1 MLDDINGRATLSRS
15 KKRALKTASLP
26 QAEDQPTV
34 VSSADGAKIIQYLE
48 KLATNLDNISN
59 QSKTFIGDVAKEIGA
74 KQKGSKSQYA
84 TFETKNGKTVTISFI
99 PHIPVGCR
107 KGKAFYK
114 KMRLRLTF
122 YTGKAEYLWSQQ
134 RAKRPLEKPVR

>member
-1 MLDDINGRATLSRS
+1 MLKAI
-15 KKRALKTASLP
+15 
-26 QAEDQPTV
+26 QPV
-34 VSSADGAKIIQYLE
+34 ESMK
-48 KLATNLDNISN
+48 N
-59 QSKTFIGDVAKEIGA
+59 TFIW
-74 KQKGSKSQYA
+74 SKDKVSRLVPSHLWWYEA
-84 TFETKNGKTVTISFI
+84 FSEDACSPNGFI

-134 RAKRPLEKPVR
+134 RAKRPLEKPIR

>member
-15 KKRALKTASLP
+15 KKRALETVSVSSDEEHL
-26 QAEDQPTV
+26 QTV
-34 VSSADGAKIIQYLE
+34 VSNADGAKIIQYLE

-84 TFETKNGKTVTISFI
+84 TFETKNGKTVTIRLADQLYS
-99 PHIPVGCR
+99 PHPCR
-107 KGKAFYK
+107 VPQGKGF
-114 KMRLRLTF
+114 L
-122 YTGKAEYLWSQQ
+122 
-134 RAKRPLEKPVR
+134 

>member
-1 MLDDINGRATLSRS
+1 MLKAIQPVESMKNTIIWSKDKVSRLGS
-15 KKRALKTASLP
+15 SYFCCYGAFV
-26 QAEDQPTV
+26 EDACCPTY
-34 VSSADGAKIIQYLE
+34 G
-48 KLATNLDNISN
+48 
-59 QSKTFIGDVAKEIGA
+59 
-74 KQKGSKSQYA
+74 
-84 TFETKNGKTVTISFI
+84 FI
-99 PHIPVGCR
+99 PHIPDGCR

>member
-1 MLDDINGRATLSRS
+1 MSSRQFESEIMLKAIQPVESMKNTIIWSKDKVSRFSPSYLWCYGAFGEDACSPNG
-15 KKRALKTASLP
+15 
-26 QAEDQPTV
+26 
-34 VSSADGAKIIQYLE
+34 
-48 KLATNLDNISN
+48 
-59 QSKTFIGDVAKEIGA
+59 
-74 KQKGSKSQYA
+74 
-84 TFETKNGKTVTISFI
+84 FI
-99 PHIPVGCR
+99 PDIPDGFR

>member
-1 MLDDINGRATLSRS
+1 MVLIPPVFEPFKTKMLDDINGRATLSRS
-15 KKRALKTASLP
+15 KKRALETASLP

-84 TFETKNGKTVTISFI
+84 TFETKNGKTVTIRLADQLYS
-99 PHIPVGCR
+99 PHPCR
-107 KGKAFYK
+107 VPQGKGF
-114 KMRLRLTF
+114 L
-122 YTGKAEYLWSQQ
+122 
-134 RAKRPLEKPVR
+134 